1 MCHYSITN
9 MEHLQAPPRWKWETI
24 YQAPDILE
32 HGVQGAIDQ
41 SANTERQILGVEPL
55 YVPEGPPG
63 LSEAVTLQA
72 PVWS

>member
-1 MCHYSITN
+1 MD
-9 MEHLQAPPRWKWETI
+9 HLESLPTWKWGTV

-41 SANTERQILGVEPL
+41 SANTERQIHGVEPL

-63 LSEAVTLQA
+63 LSEVATLQL
-72 PVWS
+72 PM